1 MCSANDID
9 RGERMHT
16 QDIEYRVDGKKFV
29 GYLADGSNGRKTA
42 GVLVAHEGGG
52 MTGHPKERARML
64 AELGYVA
71 FAMDTF
77 GEPITSREQAMSVIG
92 ALSNDL
98 ATLRKRARTALDLLR
113 SQPNVDPKRSAAIG
127 FCFGGTTVLELARSG
142 ADVGCVVGFHSGLAT
157 IAPQD
162 AKNIR
167 CKVMV
172 CLGLDDPII
181 PAEQRNAFVDEM
193 RAGGA
198 DYQMLVYGN
207 AGHSFTNR
215 EVDAMGIPGFA
226 YDAATDRRSWRAMRN
241 FFDEVIRPGL

>member
-1 MCSANDID
+1 METRDVPYSI
-9 RGERMHT
+9 
-16 QDIEYRVDGKKFV
+16 DGKRFV

-52 MTGHPKERARML
+52 MTAHPKERARML

-77 GEPITSREQAMSVIG
+77 GETINDRDQAMRIITG
-92 ALSNDL
+92 LSNDL
-98 ATLRKRARTALDLLR
+98 DTLRNRGRTALDLLK
-113 SQPNVDPKRSAAIG
+113 SQQNVDPTRTAAIG

-142 ADVGCVVGFHSGLAT
+142 ADVGCVVGFHSGLQT
-157 IAPQD
+157 IARED
-162 AKNIR
+162 SKNIR

-172 CLGLDDPII
+172 CLGADDPII
-181 PAEQRNAFVDEM
+181 PAQHRDAFVEEM
-193 RAGGA
+193 RDGGV

-215 EVDAMGIPGFA
+215 EVDSMNLPGFA
-226 YDAATDRRSWRAMRN
+226 YHSPTDKRSWQAMRN
-241 FFDEVIRPGL
+241 FFDETIKPA

>member
-1 MCSANDID
+1 
-9 RGERMHT
+9 MHT
-16 QDIEYRVDGKKFV
+16 RDIEYRIDGKKFV

-77 GEPITSREQAMSVIG
+77 GEPITSREQAMAIITT
-92 ALSNDL
+92 LSNDL
-98 ATLRKRARTALDLLR
+98 PTLRRRARTALDLLK
-113 SQPNVDPKRSAAIG
+113 SQTNVDPTRTAAIG

-162 AKNIR
+162 AKHIK

-172 CLGLDDPII
+172 CLGAQDPII
-181 PAEQRNAFVDEM
+181 PAQQRDAFIDEM
-193 RAGGA
+193 QAGGV

-215 EVDAMGIPGFA
+215 ELDAMNLPGFA
-226 YDAATDRRSWRAMRN
+226 YHAPTDKRSWQAMRN
-241 FFDEVIRPGL
+241 FFDEVIRPI

>member
-1 MCSANDID
+1 MPVQN
-9 RGERMHT
+9 RE
-16 QDIEYRVDGKKFV
+16 IEYHIDGKRYV
-29 GYLADGSNGRKTA
+29 GFLYDGSNGKKTA

-52 MTGHPKERARML
+52 MTAHPKERARML

-77 GEPITSREQAMSVIG
+77 GEPISSREQAMSVIG

-98 ATLRKRARTALDLLR
+98 ATLRKRGRTALDLLK
-113 SQPNVDPKRSAAIG
+113 SQPNVDAKRTAAIG

-181 PAEQRNAFVDEM
+181 PREQRDAFVDEM
-193 RAGGA
+193 RAGHV
-198 DYQMLVYGN
+198 DFQMLLYAN

-226 YDAATDRRSWRAMRN
+226 YHAQTDRRSWGAMRQ
-241 FFDEVIRPGL
+241 FFDEVLGPL

>member
-1 MCSANDID
+1 
-9 RGERMHT
+9 MHA
-16 QDIEYRVDGKKFV
+16 QDIEYRIDGKQFV
-29 GYLADGSNGRKTA
+29 GYLADGSNGRRTA

-64 AELGYVA
+64 AQLGYVA
-71 FAMDTF
+71 LAMDTF
-77 GEPITSREQAMSVIG
+77 GEPITSREQAMAVIG

-98 ATLRKRARTALDLLR
+98 ATLRKRGRTALDLLKA
-113 SQPNVDPKRSAAIG
+113 QANVDPSRTAAIG

-142 ADVGCVVGFHSGLAT
+142 ADVGCVVGFHSGLTT

-162 AKNIR
+162 ARNIR

-172 CLGLDDPII
+172 CLGADDPII
-181 PAEQRNAFVDEM
+181 PAEHRNAFIDEM
-193 RAGGA
+193 RAGGV

-215 EVDAMGIPGFA
+215 EVDAMNLPGFA
-226 YDAATDRRSWRAMRN
+226 YHASTDKRSWQAMRN
-241 FFDEVIRPGL
+241 FFDEVIKPV

>member
-1 MCSANDID
+1 M
-9 RGERMHT
+9 RT
-16 QDIEYRVDGKKFV
+16 QDLEYRIGKQRFV

-52 MTGHPKERARML
+52 MTEHPKERARML

-77 GEPITSREQAMSVIG
+77 GEPITSRDQAMSVISS
-92 ALSNDL
+92 LSNDL
-98 ATLRKRARTALDLLR
+98 ATLRTRARTALDLVK
-113 SQPNVDPKRSAAIG
+113 SQPNVDPKRTAAIG

-142 ADVGCVVGFHSGLAT
+142 ADVGCVVGFHAGLAT
-157 IAPQD
+157 IAPHD
-162 AKNIR
+162 AKNVR

-172 CLGLDDPII
+172 CLGADDPII

-193 RAGGA
+193 RAGGV

-215 EVDAMGIPGFA
+215 EVDAMNLPGFK
-226 YDAATDRRSWRAMRN
+226 YDAETDRRSWRAMRN
-241 FFDEVIRPGL
+241 FFDDVIGPV

>member
-1 MCSANDID
+1 
-9 RGERMHT
+9 MHT
-16 QDIEYRVDGKKFV
+16 QDLEYRIDGKRFL

-77 GEPITSREQAMSVIG
+77 GEPITSREQAMAVIG
-92 ALSNDL
+92 SLSNDL
-98 ATLRKRARTALDLLR
+98 ATLRRRGRTALDLLKA
-113 SQPNVDPKRSAAIG
+113 QANVDPSRTAAIG

-142 ADVGCVVGFHSGLAT
+142 ADVGCVVGFHSGLQT

-172 CLGLDDPII
+172 CLGADDPII
-181 PAEQRNAFVDEM
+181 PAEHRNAFVDEM
-193 RAGGA
+193 RAGGV

-215 EVDAMGIPGFA
+215 EVDAMNLPGFA
-226 YDAATDRRSWRAMRN
+226 YHAPTDQRSWRAMRN
-241 FFDEVIRPGL
+241 FFDEVIKPV

>member
-1 MCSANDID
+1 
-9 RGERMHT
+9 MHT
-16 QDIEYRVDGKKFV
+16 QDIEYRIDGKQFV
-29 GYLADGSNGRKTA
+29 GYLADGSNGRMTA

-64 AELGYVA
+64 AQLGYVA
-71 FAMDTF
+71 LAMDTF
-77 GEPITSREQAMSVIG
+77 GEPITSREQAMAVIG

-98 ATLRKRARTALDLLR
+98 ATLRKRGRTALDLLKA
-113 SQPNVDPKRSAAIG
+113 QANVDPSRTAAIG

-142 ADVGCVVGFHSGLAT
+142 ADVGCVVGFHSGLTT

-162 AKNIR
+162 ARNIR

-172 CLGLDDPII
+172 CLGADDPII
-181 PAEQRNAFVDEM
+181 PAEHRNAFIDEM
-193 RAGGA
+193 RAGGV

-215 EVDAMGIPGFA
+215 EVDAMNLPGFA
-226 YDAATDRRSWRAMRN
+226 YHASTDKRSWQAMRN
-241 FFDEVIRPGL
+241 FFDEVIKPV

>member
-1 MCSANDID
+1 MQ
-9 RGERMHT
+9 T
-16 QDIEYRVDGKKFV
+16 QDIEYRIDGKKFV

-77 GEPITSREQAMSVIG
+77 GEPITSREQAMAVIG
-92 ALSNDL
+92 GLSNDL
-98 ATLRKRARTALDLLR
+98 ATLRKRARTALDLLKA
-113 SQPNVDPKRSAAIG
+113 QANVDASRTAAIG

-142 ADVGCVVGFHSGLAT
+142 ADVGCVVGFHSGLQT

-162 AKNIR
+162 ARHIK

-172 CLGLDDPII
+172 CLGADDPII
-181 PAEQRNAFVDEM
+181 PAEHRNAFVDEM
-193 RAGGA
+193 RAGGV

-215 EVDAMGIPGFA
+215 EVDAMNLPGFA
-226 YDAATDRRSWRAMRN
+226 YHAPTDRRSWQAMRN
-241 FFDEVIRPGL
+241 FFDEVIKPV

>member
-1 MCSANDID
+1 
-9 RGERMHT
+9 MHT
-16 QDIEYRVDGKKFV
+16 RDIEYRIDGKQFV
-29 GYLADGSNGRKTA
+29 GYLADGSNGRRTA

-64 AELGYVA
+64 AQLGYVA
-71 FAMDTF
+71 LAMDTF
-77 GEPITSREQAMSVIG
+77 GEPITSREQAMAVIG

-98 ATLRKRARTALDLLR
+98 ATLRKRGRTALDLLKA
-113 SQPNVDPKRSAAIG
+113 QANVDPSRTAAIG

-142 ADVGCVVGFHSGLAT
+142 ADVGCVVGFHSGLTT

-162 AKNIR
+162 ARNIR

-172 CLGLDDPII
+172 CLGADDPII
-181 PAEQRNAFVDEM
+181 PAEHRNAFIDEM
-193 RAGGA
+193 RAGGV

-215 EVDAMGIPGFA
+215 EVDAMNLPGFA
-226 YDAATDRRSWRAMRN
+226 YHASTDKRSWQAMRN
-241 FFDEVIRPGL
+241 FFDEVIKPV

>member
-1 MCSANDID
+1 MQT
-9 RGERMHT
+9 R
-16 QDIEYRVDGKKFV
+16 DIECRIDDKRFV

-52 MTGHPKERARML
+52 MTEHPKERARML

-77 GEPITSREQAMSVIG
+77 GETITDRAQAMAIIG

-98 ATLRKRARTALDLLR
+98 TTLQRRARGALDVLKAQT
-113 SQPNVDPKRSAAIG
+113 SVDASRTAAIG

-157 IAPQD
+157 SAPQD
-162 AKNIR
+162 AKNIG

-172 CLGLDDPII
+172 CLGARL
-181 PAEQRNAFVDEM
+181 RRRLGHCHSTVTH
-193 RAGGA
+193 AGDTA
-198 DYQMLVYGN
+198 PS
-207 AGHSFTNR
+207 A
-215 EVDAMGIPGFA
+215 I
-226 YDAATDRRSWRAMRN
+226 RS
-241 FFDEVIRPGL
+241 G

>member
-1 MCSANDID
+1 MQ
-9 RGERMHT
+9 T
-16 QDIEYRVDGKKFV
+16 KDIEYRVGGKRFV

-52 MTGHPKERARML
+52 MTEHPKERARML
-64 AELGYVA
+64 ADLGYVA

-92 ALSNDL
+92 SLSNDL
-98 ATLRKRARTALDLLR
+98 ATLRARAQTALDVLR
-113 SQPNVDPKRSAAIG
+113 SQSNVDAKRSAAIG

-172 CLGLDDPII
+172 CLGTDDPII
-181 PAEQRNAFVDEM
+181 PHEQRGAFIDEM
-193 RAGGA
+193 RAGGV
-198 DYQMLVYGN
+198 DYQMLLYGN

-215 EVDAMGIPGFA
+215 EVDAMNIPGFA
-226 YDAATDRRSWRAMRN
+226 YHAPTDQRSWQAMRN
-241 FFDEVIRPGL
+241 FFDAVIRPV

>member
-1 MCSANDID
+1 MQ
-9 RGERMHT
+9 T
-16 QDIEYRVDGKKFV
+16 QDIEYQINGKKFV
-29 GYLADGSNGRKTA
+29 GYLADGSNGKKTA

-77 GEPITSREQAMSVIG
+77 GEAIESREQAMAVIG
-92 ALSNDL
+92 SLSNDL
-98 ATLRKRARTALDLLR
+98 ATLRNRANTALELLKA
-113 SQPNVDPKRSAAIG
+113 QPNVDRMRTAAIG

-172 CLGLDDPII
+172 CLGAEDPII
-181 PAEQRNAFVDEM
+181 PAAAARRLHQRDAGRQRRLPDADLRQCRTQLHEPRSRRDEDSRIRLS
-193 RAGGA
+193 RA
-198 DYQMLVYGN
+198 
-207 AGHSFTNR
+207 
-215 EVDAMGIPGFA
+215 
-226 YDAATDRRSWRAMRN
+226 DRRRVRGRRCATSSTR
-241 FFDEVIRPGL
+241 

>member
-1 MCSANDID
+1 M
-9 RGERMHT
+9 RT
-16 QDIEYRVDGKKFV
+16 QDIEYRIGEQRFV

-52 MTGHPKERARML
+52 MTEHPKERARML

-77 GEPITSREQAMSVIG
+77 GEPITSREQAMSVISS
-92 ALSNDL
+92 LSNDL
-98 ATLRKRARTALDLLR
+98 ATLRTRARTALDLLKT
-113 SQPNVDPKRSAAIG
+113 QPNVDPNRTAAIG

-142 ADVGCVVGFHSGLAT
+142 ADVGCVVGFHAGLAT

-172 CLGLDDPII
+172 CLGADDPII

-193 RAGGA
+193 RAGGV

-215 EVDAMGIPGFA
+215 EVDAMNLPGFK
-226 YDAATDRRSWRAMRN
+226 YDAETDRRSWRAMRN
-241 FFDEVIRPGL
+241 FFDDVVRPI

>member
-1 MCSANDID
+1 
-9 RGERMHT
+9 MHT
-16 QDIEYRVDGKKFV
+16 RDIEYRIDGKKFV

-77 GEPITSREQAMSVIG
+77 GEPITSREQAMAIITT
-92 ALSNDL
+92 LSNDL
-98 ATLRKRARTALDLLR
+98 PTLRRRARTALDLLK
-113 SQPNVDPKRSAAIG
+113 SQANVDPTRTAAIG

-142 ADVGCVVGFHSGLAT
+142 AEVGCVVGFHSGLAT

-162 AKNIR
+162 AKHIK

-172 CLGLDDPII
+172 CLGAQDPII
-181 PAEQRNAFVDEM
+181 PAQQRDAFIDEM
-193 RAGGA
+193 QAGGV

-215 EVDAMGIPGFA
+215 ELDAMNLPGFA
-226 YDAATDRRSWRAMRN
+226 YHAPTDKRSWQAMRN
-241 FFDEVIRPGL
+241 FFDEVIRPI